1 MTAGFGGLLAML
13 GAFCYA
19 LGSVAIAK
27 SSQSAQGRGNDV
39 FISVL
44 MTAVA
49 SGVLWLLLGP
59 ELPVYGNA
67 VLIGIVYFVVAGL
80 LGNVLGR
87 LTLFRSVELA
97 GAIETGF
104 IRRLPS
110 RDGRGADHDDAHKP

>member
-59 ELPVYGNA
+59 ELCRAARPPA
-67 VLIGIVYFVVAGL
+67 RAGA
-80 LGNVLGR
+80 
-87 LTLFRSVELA
+87 SVENSQS
-97 GAIETGF
+97 F
-104 IRRLPS
+104 S
-110 RDGRGADHDDAHKP
+110 SH